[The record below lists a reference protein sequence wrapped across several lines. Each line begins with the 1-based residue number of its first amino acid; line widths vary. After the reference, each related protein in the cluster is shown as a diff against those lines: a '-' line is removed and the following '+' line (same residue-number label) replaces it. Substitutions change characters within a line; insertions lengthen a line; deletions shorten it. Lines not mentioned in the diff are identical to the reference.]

1 MMRYR
6 TQGTGDRG
14 ETGETGY
21 TWDAGDTG
29 EKGDTGLRFSIH
41 MDNFLWNLTKMH
53 ASEKFKIYTRIPS
66 EYVDHIILSS
76 KLLIGIKCKFATF
89 SLEGRWPLYVAQCQ
103 YLYAVEN
110 YLLKHSSNIDQSHS
124 K

>member
-21 TWDAGDTG
+21 TWDTGDTG

-53 ASEKFKIYTRIPS
+53 ASEKFIDANIYKDSVRICGS
-66 EYVDHIILSS
+66 YHLVFQIAHWNQMQIRN
-76 KLLIGIKCKFATF
+76 FFT
-89 SLEGRWPLYVAQCQ
+89 
-103 YLYAVEN
+103 
-110 YLLKHSSNIDQSHS
+110 
-124 K
+124 